1 MKQVYKDILDSG
13 ATVIT
18 ERKSYFDSIAIG
30 FWLKTGSA
38 NEPSD
43 INGISHFIEH
53 MLFKGTKKRS
63 YLDIDKEI
71 DIMGGALNAF
81 TGNELTCFYTK
92 VLAKNYERAIDLLT
106 DIMFN
111 SLFSASEIE
120 KEKLV
125 VLQEIMGAQDDPYDY
140 VHDLFHKDFYGN
152 SLYGNPILGTA
163 ETIQGFDR
171 NKIIKYFNEY
181 YIPKN
186 IIVSVAGN
194 IDHNKVVESIDKF
207 IKKFYKENNKAELNN
222 SSVNNNAIA
231 DNLGNLNCANK
242 KISKNYGE
250 FFHNKEL
257 EQIHFV
263 IGFDGIKKTD
273 KEYYVM
279 EILNTVLG
287 GSVSSRLFQ
296 EVREKKGLAYSIYS
310 NSVFHKMDGYLSIYA
325 GVANDKFNTAKDVIL
340 DIVNELAENKISADD
355 ILNAKKHV
363 SDSFL
368 LGLESSSNLMT
379 RNALNEIYYKKY
391 ISKNQ
396 VLKKIE
402 AVNEDLI
409 FNLIAKI
416 YSGKRNVLITV
427 LGKDNN

>member
-1 MKQVYKDILDSG
+1 MRQVYKDILDSG

-30 FWLKTGSA
+30 FWVKTGSA

-140 VHDLFHKDFYGN
+140 VHDLFYKDFYGD

-163 ETIQGFDR
+163 DTVQGFDR
-171 NKIIKYFNEY
+171 DKIIKYFNEY

-207 IKKFYKENNKAELNN
+207 IKKFYKENNKTELNN
-222 SSVNNNAIA
+222 SAIPGNL
-231 DNLGNLNCANK
+231 DNLTGSNK

-250 FFHNKEL
+250 FFHSKEL

-273 KEYYVM
+273 KEYYIM

-310 NSVFHKMDGYLSIYA
+310 NSVFHKTDGYLSIYA
-325 GVANDKFNTAKDVIL
+325 GVANDKFNTAKNVIL
-340 DIVNELAENKISADD
+340 DIVNELAENKISEDD

-368 LGLESSSNLMT
+368 LGLESSNNLMT

-402 AVNEDLI
+402 AVNEDSISSLVKKI
-409 FNLIAKI
+409 F
-416 YSGKRNVLITV
+416 YGKSSALITI
-427 LGKDNN
+427 LGKDIQ

>member
-30 FWLKTGSA
+30 FWVKTGSA

-125 VLQEIMGAQDDPYDY
+125 VFQEIMGAQDDPYDY

-152 SLYGNPILGTA
+152 SFYGNPILGTA

-171 NKIIKYFNEY
+171 DKIIKYFNEY
-181 YIPKN
+181 YIPNN

-207 IKKFYKENNKAELNN
+207 IKKFYKENNKTELNN
-222 SSVNNNAIA
+222 GSVNNSAIP
-231 DNLGNLNCANK
+231 DNLGNLNGANK

-250 FFHNKEL
+250 FFHSKEL

-263 IGFDGIKKTD
+263 IGFDGIKRTD

-279 EILNTVLG
+279 EIFNTVLG

-310 NSVFHKMDGYLSIYA
+310 NSVFHKTDGYLSIYA

-409 FNLIAKI
+409 FNMIEKI

>member
-1 MKQVYKDILDSG
+1 MRQVYKDILDSG

-30 FWLKTGSA
+30 FWVKTGSA

-140 VHDLFHKDFYGN
+140 VHDLFYKDFYGN

-163 ETIQGFDR
+163 DTVQGFDR
-171 NKIIKYFNEY
+171 DKIIKYFNEY

-222 SSVNNNAIA
+222 SSVNNSAIYDNS
-231 DNLGNLNCANK
+231 DNLTGANK

-250 FFHNKEL
+250 FFHSKEL

-273 KEYYVM
+273 KEYYIM

-310 NSVFHKMDGYLSIYA
+310 NSVFHKTDGYLSIYA
-325 GVANDKFNTAKDVIL
+325 GVANDKFNTAKNVIL
-340 DIVNELAENKISADD
+340 DIVNELAETI
-355 ILNAKKHV
+355 I
-363 SDSFL
+363 FL
-368 LGLESSSNLMT
+368 G
-379 RNALNEIYYKKY
+379 I
-391 ISKNQ
+391 
-396 VLKKIE
+396 
-402 AVNEDLI
+402 
-409 FNLIAKI
+409 
-416 YSGKRNVLITV
+416 
-427 LGKDNN
+427 

>member
-1 MKQVYKDILDSG
+1 MKQVYKDILESG

-18 ERKSYFDSIAIG
+18 EGKSYFDSISIG
-30 FWLKTGSA
+30 FWVKTGSS

-120 KEKLV
+120 KEKSV

-140 VHDLFHKDFYGN
+140 VHDLFHEDFYGN
-152 SLYGNPILGTA
+152 SFYGNPILGNA
-163 ETIQGFDR
+163 ETVQSFDR
-171 NKIIKYFNEY
+171 DKIIKYFNEY
-181 YIPKN
+181 YVPQNLVI
-186 IIVSVAGN
+186 SVAGN
-194 IDHNKVVESIDKF
+194 IDHNKVVASIDSF
-207 IKKFYKENNKAELNN
+207 IKKFYKENNQNEFNN
-222 SSVNNNAIA
+222 SCLKNNKKNDAPGI
-231 DNLGNLNCANK
+231 LNSENK

-250 FFHNKEL
+250 FFHSKDL
-257 EQIHFV
+257 EQIHF
-263 IGFDGIKKTD
+263 ILGFDGIKKTD

-310 NSVFHKMDGYLSIYA
+310 NSVFHRTDGYISIYA
-325 GVANDKFNTAKDVIL
+325 GVAQDKFKTAKDVIL
-340 DIVNELAENKISADD
+340 NIIYELSEKKISADD
-355 ILNAKKHV
+355 ILNAKRHV
-363 SDSFL
+363 ADSFL
-368 LGLESSSNLMT
+368 LGLESSNNLMT

-396 VLKKIE
+396 ILKKIE
-402 AVNEDLI
+402 SVNDDLI
-409 FNLIAKI
+409 FALTNKI
-416 YSGKRNVLITV
+416 FSNKNNVLITV
-427 LGKDNN
+427 LGKEDS